1 MNVNELVTMY
11 FQSPTLS
18 QWTKKN
24 HRSSRAYICHNRPNW
39 RWCTFLKPMYFFK
52 PAYFFQRIS
61 LSTKILIFFWW
72 NYQKNLP
79 KYQNTKYANQNNKY
93 DIPVRKTQ
101 PKHQVP
107 PILIFVVFFR
117 KAYFVANVCTFLT
130 YNMVAYKKLQILG
143 MRSRGNLIK
152 ISTMNFD
159 QLIPQ

>member
-52 PAYFFQRIS
+52 PAYFSQRIS

-107 PILIFVVFFR
+107 PILIFVVFF
-117 KAYFVANVCTFLT
+117 
-130 YNMVAYKKLQILG
+130 
-143 MRSRGNLIK
+143 SRGIFCRKCMHFFNIQYGCLQK
-152 ISTMNFD
+152 ITNIRYEIMRELN
-159 QLIPQ
+159 